1 MLSPQRQ
8 ARPAHLPRLI
18 CPMVL
23 SFSMAS
29 ALVALSQAPHRLVGA
44 TTLPNASR
52 QTSSAQLAHV
62 EIPPTPEQLGDTWM
76 FHQRYQAAIESYSKA
91 EPTSGIWNKMG
102 MAYQM
107 MFSTSGAMHCYQE
120 SLRLNPENANTLN
133 NVGSTLFSLKR
144 FTEAERMYRKALA
157 LDPHSATVQMNL
169 GTNLIAEH
177 KFEEGWK
184 HYQAALKIDPHVFE
198 YTTTVRIGNPV
209 LSEDRGAVSY
219 YLARGFAQAGM
230 IDKAIGNL
238 RKAIDQG
245 FVNPRK
251 IEADRSFASLHN
263 IPAYQDLLSDSRR
276 P

>member
-169 GTNLIAEH
+169 GTNLIAENR
-177 KFEEGWK
+177 FEDGWK

-198 YTTTVRIGNPV
+198 YTRKPCASAIRRCH
-209 LSEDRGAVSY
+209 EERGAVSY
-219 YLARGFAQAGM
+219 YLARGFAQVAGM
-230 IDKAIGNL
+230 VEHGN
-238 RKAIDQG
+238 
-245 FVNPRK
+245 
-251 IEADRSFASLHN
+251 RSICARLSIRAS
-263 IPAYQDLLSDSRR
+263 PVPER
-276 P
+276 